1 MILNVTFVLKTNS
14 LLGLLCLLWPFL
26 QPVELEPVETAVAG
40 S

>member
-1 MILNVTFVLKTNS
+1 MLLSSNS
-14 LLGLLCLLWPFL
+14 LLGLLWPFL